1 MDVSGDVA
9 DLMVKESIQLT
20 EASIKLLAAGS
31 KNLAA
36 LLWALAKDN
45 KKLVGKTGMAR
56 LLREG
61 KELKVFRIKESDLA
75 EFRAFAKKNVLF
87 AAVKDSRATDGM
99 VDLVT
104 NVDFVSQVNL
114 FMERRGYGAPVREQ
128 EDAAPKKAVPRAQ
141 PSSSSPQRGSGSTP
155 SQSRKPAR
163 TTTTT
168 RTTDTPAGPPKVGD
182 IPSVKGRLAALQAA
196 SEGMKGK
203 APQRQAPAKAP
214 PKTR

>member
-20 EASIKLLAAGS
+20 EAGIKLLAAGS

-56 LLREG
+56 LLRES
-61 KELKVFRIKESDLA
+61 KELKVFHIKESDLA
-75 EFRAFAKKNVLF
+75 EFRAFAKKNVLYSV
-87 AAVKDSRATDGM
+87 VKDKRRTDGV

-114 FMERRGYGAPVREQ
+114 FMERRGYGTPAK
-128 EDAAPKKAVPRAQ
+128 EDATPKKAAPRAQ
-141 PSSSSPQRGSGSTP
+141 LGSSSPQRGSGSTP
-155 SQSRKPAR
+155 SQSERR
-163 TTTTT
+163 TT
-168 RTTDTPAGPPKVGD
+168 RTTDAPAKVGD
-182 IPSVKGRLAALQAA
+182 IPTVKGRLAALRAA
-196 SEGMKGK
+196 SEGMKEPGK
-203 APQRQAPAKAP
+203 VPQHQPTKHP

>member
-36 LLWALAKDN
+36 LLWALARDN

-87 AAVKDSRATDGM
+87 AAVKDSRASDGM

-114 FMERRGYGAPVREQ
+114 FMERRGYGAPAREQ

-141 PSSSSPQRGSGSTP
+141 PDSSSPQRGIGSTP
-155 SQSRKPAR
+155 SQRKKPTR
-163 TTTTT
+163 TTTTM
-168 RTTDTPAGPPKVGD
+168 RTTDPPTKVGD
-182 IPSVKGRLAALQAA
+182 IPNVKGRLAALQAA
-196 SEGMKGK
+196 SEGMRGK
-203 APQRQAPAKAP
+203 PPQRQTPAKAP